1 MISAAI
7 DPQMEKHKHRDAG
20 WRSFFRI
27 IRQIDMPWLLVLLS
41 LIFEMGYSNLLLS
54 LPVTTAAL
62 MSGSLEVSALWDAVI
77 YYAIYG
83 GVSVVRYFIYD
94 VTANLAIR
102 NARNK
107 VWGGMLRIRTDYYDQ
122 NAPAALS
129 SAITNDLE
137 AAVRSLVNLMIT
149 AVPTIYYIVA
159 AVKMIGNYDSLLML
173 SVLVLLPVQYLYM
186 VVIGRWKCKTQT
198 GIYRRIGQLTGYLA
212 ERTRNLSLIKYY
224 TNEDEELKNGVEVSE
239 DLYKANMQK
248 VKVDCADTGFSTA
261 IELLQNLVTIVFG
274 VILLQR
280 GRIDIAQWV
289 AFFLFSAKIN
299 SRFGELI
306 TKWQSLKTVQG
317 IAVRTA
323 EIMEAPQEQTEKE
336 AKAAVDLIPR
346 SGPSPSVCFQEVSLS
361 YGQKQALKN
370 VSFTVPAGTAT
381 AIVGLCGSGKTTLLN
396 LLERFYE
403 VGDGSILLDDRDIRS
418 LSLAELRSRFSYVQ
432 QDAGVFSGSVREI
445 LTYGIHKPFTDEE
458 LTTAIRRAGAWDFI
472 QALPD
477 GLDAQVAA
485 DGQSLSGGQ
494 RQRLVLAREFLRN
507 ADVLLL
513 DEPTS
518 ALDAA
523 TAQAVEQTIFEIFR
537 GKTILMVTH
546 DLSVLR
552 SMDQVVVLQEGELV
566 GQGTY
571 ESLKESCPLLQE
583 MERTR
588 QAEVRQA

>member
-1 MISAAI
+1 MKAR
-7 DPQMEKHKHRDAG
+7 KHQG
-20 WRSFFRI
+20 GNWRSFFRI
-27 IRQIDMPWLLVLLS
+27 IGQINLPWPLVVVS
-41 LIFEMGYSNLLLS
+41 LVFEMGYSNLLLS
-54 LPVTTAAL
+54 LPTTTAAL

-77 YYAIYG
+77 YYVIYG
-83 GVSVVRYFIYD
+83 GVSVVRYFVYD

-107 VWGGMLRIRTDYYDQ
+107 VWGGMLRIRADYYDQ
-122 NAPAALS
+122 NAPAALT
-129 SAITNDLE
+129 SAVTNDLE

-149 AVPTIYYIVA
+149 VIPTIYYIVA
-159 AVKMIGNYDSLLML
+159 AVVTIGDYDSLLML
-173 SVLVLLPVQYLYM
+173 SVLVLLPVQYIYM
-186 VVIGRWKCKTQT
+186 VMVGRWMCKTQT
-198 GIYRRIGQLTGYLA
+198 GIYRRIGDLTGYLA
-212 ERTRNLSLIKYY
+212 ERARNLSLIKYY
-224 TNEDEELKNGVEVSE
+224 SNEEEELKNGTGVAEE
-239 DLYKANMQK
+239 LYKANMQK
-248 VKVDCADTGFSTA
+248 VKVDCADTGISTA

-274 VILLQR
+274 VVLLQK
-280 GRIDIAQWV
+280 GRINIAQWV
-289 AFFLFSAKIN
+289 AFFLFAAKIN

-336 AKAAVDLIPR
+336 AKAAAVLETQ
-346 SGPSPSVCFQEVSLS
+346 SGASPAVSFQNVSFS
-361 YGQKQALKN
+361 YGEKQTLKN

-403 VGDGSILLDDRDIRS
+403 TDEGCVLLGDTDIKS
-418 LSLAELRSRFSYVQ
+418 LPLAELRGRFSYVQ

-445 LTYGIHKPFTDEE
+445 LTYGIHKSFTDEALIE
-458 LTTAIRRAGAWDFI
+458 AARSAGAWDFI
-472 QALPD
+472 QALPG
-477 GLDAQVAA
+477 GLDGKVSA

-494 RQRLVLAREFLRN
+494 RQRLVLAREFLRG

-518 ALDAA
+518 ALDTS
-523 TAQAVEQTIFEIFR
+523 TAQAVERTIFELFR

-546 DLSVLR
+546 DLSMLR

-571 ESLKESCPLLQE
+571 ESLLAGCPLFQE
-583 MERTR
+583 MARTW
-588 QAEVRQA
+588 QSEVRQA